1 MGRSV
6 SHRFLTGK
14 LISLNLNP
22 QALKMPSAD
31 LDIEILTIDDS
42 APPVKTVLNKTK
54 NPLKK
59 KWRTVRKS
67 TGVGGKA
74 PHATIPFKPLRK
86 TVAVK
91 PPSPKKSKSVNPEYF
106 DVEDDEDSDNEIQVI
121 ENDPLDDIEVVS
133 DGEMFCDMCGL
144 FLETA
149 KDMENHHESA
159 HQLVTCKWCQIRLG
173 ISEIKNHIGSKLC
186 PTFTKVSGSHCSVH
200 AQMETDS
207 HLEMEDF
214 RNCRPLRCDA
224 CSQRY
229 DGKSLKD
236 FKEEDKN
243 YICPGCLHGRIL
255 LPDSEVAKADV
266 EKSEDEE
273 PGAENHPNSKA
284 GRPVPQ
290 FLSTP
295 NPIPLPE
302 ILLLD
307 DEVDNSKKADA
318 SKDEDG
324 ADCTASKSDKSESE
338 ASVKSGGGS
347 LTSEL
352 VDLIN
357 TELQGKAIA
366 KIPISDSNT
375 IEKESNRNL
384 EEKTNNVEIE
394 EIVCLDTE
402 PCKEIDNGNEKQAM
416 EIDIVEIVE
425 VSDTFNQK
433 EAFDSLV
440 TEGGP
445 SNDVIKTLNMVIDK
459 EVLEECNSPA
469 VEESS
474 SDDVIEILNT
484 EITKAVS
491 SMEAIEDVENEVVLS
506 SENGSNA
513 ENKDVSATITMVR
526 VEPSNA
532 ESTNICEAVSDEIV
546 SSVEIYPTSQTPSK
560 EQDVTPVKS
569 QEVSSPDLEVSS
581 IPSTARRVARKST
594 KPPQRPQRTSEN
606 INELLLFENFNTDS
620 MSSPSPKRKLSPPT
634 SARKVAR
641 KSSRRPVNP
650 QRTLFGC
657 EVESQTEVGKETGN
671 VGDVISN
678 DDSDAA
684 LLQATPEKSLQVDT
698 LDGVEV

>member
-1 MGRSV
+1 
-6 SHRFLTGK
+6 
-14 LISLNLNP
+14 
-22 QALKMPSAD
+22 MPSAD

-74 PHATIPFKPLRK
+74 PHAMIPFKPLRK
-86 TVAVK
+86 TVAVQ

-214 RNCRPLRCDA
+214 KNCRPLRCDA
-224 CSQRY
+224 CGQRY

-236 FKEEDKN
+236 FKEEVKN
-243 YICPGCLHGRIL
+243 YICPGCLHGRIV
-255 LPDSEVAKADV
+255 LPDYEGAKANV
-266 EKSEDEE
+266 EKSEDEA
-273 PGAENHPNSKA
+273 PVVENHPIIKT

-307 DEVDNSKKADA
+307 DEVDNSNKADA
-318 SKDEDG
+318 SKDEEG
-324 ADCTASKSDKSESE
+324 TECTASTSDKSEA
-338 ASVKSGGGS
+338 ASKSGGVS

-352 VDLIN
+352 VELIN
-357 TELQGKAIA
+357 TELQGKAVE
-366 KIPISDSNT
+366 KVTISDSSDTKSN
-375 IEKESNRNL
+375 EKESNSNL
-384 EEKTNNVEIE
+384 EEEKSNNVELE
-394 EIVCLDTE
+394 EIVCLESE
-402 PCKEIDNGNEKQAM
+402 PCKKIDNGKDNNSM

-425 VSDTFNQK
+425 VSNTSNQNQ
-433 EAFDSLV
+433 EFDSLV
-440 TEGGP
+440 SECGP
-445 SNDVIKTLNMVIDK
+445 SKEVIKTIDKVIDM
-459 EVLEECNSPA
+459 EVSQEFNSQT
-469 VEESS
+469 VESS
-474 SDDVIEILNT
+474 SNDIIEILNT

-491 SMEAIEDVENEVVLS
+491 SIEANNEVENEVVSS

-513 ENKDVSATITMVR
+513 ENKDVSASITMIE

-532 ESTNICEAVSDEIV
+532 ESTNICETVSDEIV
-546 SSVEIYPTSQTPSK
+546 SSVERSPTSQTPSTG
-560 EQDVTPVKS
+560 QGVTPDKS

-594 KPPQRPQRTSEN
+594 KPPQRPQRTAEN
-606 INELLLFENFNTDS
+606 INELLLFENLNTDS
-620 MSSPSPKRKLSPPT
+620 ILTPSPKRKVSPPT

-641 KSSRRPVNP
+641 KSTRRPVNP
-650 QRTLFGC
+650 QRTLFS
-657 EVESQTEVGKETGN
+657 EATIDKEVGKETGN
-671 VGDVISN
+671 DGLVIT
-678 DDSDAA
+678 DDADAA
-684 LLQATPEKSLQVDT
+684 LLQATPEKSLQDDT
-698 LDGVEV
+698 MDGVEVLEELVG

>member
-1 MGRSV
+1 
-6 SHRFLTGK
+6 
-14 LISLNLNP
+14 
-22 QALKMPSAD
+22 MPSD

-74 PHATIPFKPLRK
+74 PHAMIPFKPLRK
-86 TVAVK
+86 TVAVQ

-186 PTFTKVSGSHCSVH
+186 PTFTKVTGSHCSVH
-200 AQMETDS
+200 DQMETDS
-207 HLEMEDF
+207 HLEMDDF
-214 RNCRPLRCDA
+214 KNCRPLRCDA
-224 CSQRY
+224 CGQRY

-236 FKEEDKN
+236 FKEEVKN
-243 YICPGCLHGRIL
+243 YICPGCLHGRIV
-255 LPDSEVAKADV
+255 LPDYEGAKANV
-266 EKSEDEE
+266 EKSEDEA
-273 PGAENHPNSKA
+273 PVVENHPIIKT

-307 DEVDNSKKADA
+307 DEVDNSNKTDA
-318 SKDEDG
+318 SKDEEVTE
-324 ADCTASKSDKSESE
+324 CTASTSDKSEA
-338 ASVKSGGGS
+338 ASKSGGVS

-357 TELQGKAIA
+357 TELQGKAVE
-366 KIPISDSNT
+366 KVTISDSSDSKSN
-375 IEKESNRNL
+375 EKESNSNL
-384 EEKTNNVEIE
+384 EEEKKNNVELE
-394 EIVCLDTE
+394 EIVCLESE
-402 PCKEIDNGNEKQAM
+402 PSKEIDNGKDKNSM

-425 VSDTFNQK
+425 VSNTSKQNQ
-433 EAFDSLV
+433 EFDSLV
-440 TEGGP
+440 SECGP
-445 SNDVIKTLNMVIDK
+445 SKEVIKTINKVIDK
-459 EVLEECNSPA
+459 EVSQEFNSQT
-469 VEESS
+469 VESS
-474 SDDVIEILNT
+474 SNDIIEILNT

-491 SMEAIEDVENEVVLS
+491 SIEANNEVENEVVSS

-513 ENKDVSATITMVR
+513 ENKDVSASITVIE

-532 ESTNICEAVSDEIV
+532 ESTNICETVSDEIV
-546 SSVEIYPTSQTPSK
+546 SSVERSPTSQTPSK
-560 EQDVTPVKS
+560 GQGVTPDKS

-594 KPPQRPQRTSEN
+594 KPPQRPQRTAEN
-606 INELLLFENFNTDS
+606 INELLLFENLNTDS
-620 MSSPSPKRKLSPPT
+620 ILTPSPKRKVSPPT

-641 KSSRRPVNP
+641 KSTRRPVNP
-650 QRTLFGC
+650 QRTLFSEATIDKG
-657 EVESQTEVGKETGN
+657 VGKETGN
-671 VGDVISN
+671 DGLVIT
-678 DDSDAA
+678 DDADAA
-684 LLQATPEKSLQVDT
+684 LLQATPEKSLQDDT
-698 LDGVEV
+698 MDGVEVLEELVG

>member
-1 MGRSV
+1 
-6 SHRFLTGK
+6 
-14 LISLNLNP
+14 
-22 QALKMPSAD
+22 MPSD

-42 APPVKTVLNKTK
+42 APPVKAVLNKTK

-74 PHATIPFKPLRK
+74 PHAMIPFKPLRK
-86 TVAVK
+86 TVAVQ
-91 PPSPKKSKSVNPEYF
+91 PPSPKKSKSVDPEYF
-106 DVEDDEDSDNEIQVI
+106 DVEDDEDSDNEIQVL

-214 RNCRPLRCDA
+214 KNCRPLCCDA
-224 CSQRY
+224 CGQRY

-236 FKEEDKN
+236 FREEDKN

-255 LPDSEVAKADV
+255 LPDSEGARADV
-266 EKSEDEE
+266 EKSEDEV
-273 PGAENHPNSKA
+273 PVAGNHLVSKA

-307 DEVDNSKKADA
+307 DEVDNNKKADV

-324 ADCTASKSDKSESE
+324 AVCTASISDQSE
-338 ASVKSGGGS
+338 AASKSGGGS

-352 VDLIN
+352 VQLIN
-357 TELQGKAIA
+357 TELQGKAVEKIA
-366 KIPISDSNT
+366 TSDSNT

-384 EEKTNNVEIE
+384 EEKSNNVEIE
-394 EIVCLDTE
+394 EIVCLDSE
-402 PCKEIDNGNEKQAM
+402 PCKEIDNGKEKSSM

-425 VSDTFNQK
+425 VSDISNQN
-433 EAFDSLV
+433 EAIDSNV

-445 SNDVIKTLNMVIDK
+445 SNEVIKTINKVIENDVSQ
-459 EVLEECNSPA
+459 EFNSPT

-474 SDDVIEILNT
+474 SNDVIEILNT
-484 EITKAVS
+484 EITEAVLS
-491 SMEAIEDVENEVVLS
+491 IEANKDVENEVVSS

-513 ENKDVSATITMVR
+513 DNKDDSATITMIE
-526 VEPSNA
+526 VEPSNT
-532 ESTNICEAVSDEIV
+532 ESTIICETVSDEII
-546 SSVEIYPTSQTPSK
+546 SSVERNPINKTPSK
-560 EQDVTPVKS
+560 EEGVTPVKI

-606 INELLLFENFNTDS
+606 INEFLLFENINTDS
-620 MSSPSPKRKLSPPT
+620 MSTPSPKRKLSLPT

-641 KSSRRPVNP
+641 KSTRRPINP
-650 QRTLFGC
+650 QRTLFS
-657 EVESQTEVGKETGN
+657 EVTTENEVGKETDDDG
-671 VGDVISN
+671 VVIS
-678 DDSDAA
+678 DDADAA
-684 LLQATPEKSLQVDT
+684 LLQATPEKSIQIDIM
-698 LDGVEV
+698 DGVEVLEELVG

>member
-1 MGRSV
+1 
-6 SHRFLTGK
+6 
-14 LISLNLNP
+14 
-22 QALKMPSAD
+22 MPSD

-74 PHATIPFKPLRK
+74 PHAMIPFKPLRK
-86 TVAVK
+86 TVAVQ

-186 PTFTKVSGSHCSVH
+186 PTFTKVAGSHCRVH
-200 AQMETDS
+200 DQMETDL

-214 RNCRPLRCDA
+214 KNCRPLRCDA
-224 CSQRY
+224 CGQRY

-236 FKEEDKN
+236 FKEEVKN

-255 LPDSEVAKADV
+255 LPDSEGAKADV
-266 EKSEDEE
+266 EKSEDEA
-273 PGAENHPNSKA
+273 PVVENHPISKA

-307 DEVDNSKKADA
+307 DEVDNSNKTYA
-318 SKDEDG
+318 SKDEEG
-324 ADCTASKSDKSESE
+324 TECTASTSDKSEAPS
-338 ASVKSGGGS
+338 KSGGVS

-352 VDLIN
+352 VELIN
-357 TELQGKAIA
+357 TELQGKADE
-366 KIPISDSNT
+366 KVTISDRSDSKSN
-375 IEKESNRNL
+375 EKESNSNL
-384 EEKTNNVEIE
+384 EEEKSNNVELE
-394 EIVCLDTE
+394 EIVCLESE
-402 PCKEIDNGNEKQAM
+402 PCKKIDNGKDKNSM

-425 VSDTFNQK
+425 VSDTSNQNQ
-433 EAFDSLV
+433 ELDSLV
-440 TEGGP
+440 SECGP
-445 SNDVIKTLNMVIDK
+445 SKEVIKTIDKVIDM
-459 EVLEECNSPA
+459 EVSQEFNSQT
-469 VEESS
+469 VESS
-474 SDDVIEILNT
+474 SNDIIEILNT

-491 SMEAIEDVENEVVLS
+491 SIEASNEVENEVVSS
-506 SENGSNA
+506 SENSSNA
-513 ENKDVSATITMVR
+513 ENKDVSASITMIE
-526 VEPSNA
+526 VEPSKA
-532 ESTNICEAVSDEIV
+532 ESTIICETVSDEIV
-546 SSVEIYPTSQTPSK
+546 SSVERSPTSQTPSK
-560 EQDVTPVKS
+560 GQGVTPDKS

-594 KPPQRPQRTSEN
+594 KPPQRPQRTAEN
-606 INELLLFENFNTDS
+606 INELLIFENLNTDS

-641 KSSRRPVNP
+641 KSTRRPVNP
-650 QRTLFGC
+650 QRTLFSEATIDKG
-657 EVESQTEVGKETGN
+657 VGKETGN
-671 VGDVISN
+671 DGLVIT
-678 DDSDAA
+678 DDADAA
-684 LLQATPEKSLQVDT
+684 LLQATPEKSLQANT
-698 LDGVEV
+698 MDGVEVLEELVG

>member
-1 MGRSV
+1 
-6 SHRFLTGK
+6 
-14 LISLNLNP
+14 
-22 QALKMPSAD
+22 MPSD

-74 PHATIPFKPLRK
+74 PHAMIPFKPLRK
-86 TVAVK
+86 TVAVQ

-186 PTFTKVSGSHCSVH
+186 PTFTKVTGSHCSVH
-200 AQMETDS
+200 DQMETDS

-214 RNCRPLRCDA
+214 KNCRPLRCDA
-224 CSQRY
+224 CGQRY

-236 FKEEDKN
+236 FKEEVKN

-255 LPDSEVAKADV
+255 LPDSEGAKADV
-266 EKSEDEE
+266 EKSEDEA
-273 PGAENHPNSKA
+273 PVVENHPISKA

-307 DEVDNSKKADA
+307 DEVDNSNKTDA
-318 SKDEDG
+318 SKDEEG
-324 ADCTASKSDKSESE
+324 TECTASTSDKSEA
-338 ASVKSGGGS
+338 ASKSGGVS

-352 VDLIN
+352 VELIN
-357 TELQGKAIA
+357 TELQGKAVE
-366 KIPISDSNT
+366 KVTISDSKSN
-375 IEKESNRNL
+375 EKESNSNL
-384 EEKTNNVEIE
+384 EEEKTNNVELE
-394 EIVCLDTE
+394 EIVCLESE
-402 PCKEIDNGNEKQAM
+402 PCKEIDNGKDNNSM

-425 VSDTFNQK
+425 VSNTSNQNQ
-433 EAFDSLV
+433 EFDSLV
-440 TEGGP
+440 SECGP
-445 SNDVIKTLNMVIDK
+445 SKDVIETINKVIDK
-459 EVLEECNSPA
+459 EVSQEFNSQT
-469 VEESS
+469 VESS
-474 SDDVIEILNT
+474 SNDIIEILNT

-491 SMEAIEDVENEVVLS
+491 SIEANNEVENEVVSS

-513 ENKDVSATITMVR
+513 ENKDVSASITMIE

-532 ESTNICEAVSDEIV
+532 ESTNICETVSDEIV
-546 SSVEIYPTSQTPSK
+546 SSVERSTTSQTPSK
-560 EQDVTPVKS
+560 GQGVTPDKS
-569 QEVSSPDLEVSS
+569 HEVSSPDLEVSS

-594 KPPQRPQRTSEN
+594 KPPQRPQRTAEN
-606 INELLLFENFNTDS
+606 INELLLFENMKTDS
-620 MSSPSPKRKLSPPT
+620 ISTPSPKRKLSPPT

-641 KSSRRPVNP
+641 KSTRRPVNP
-650 QRTLFGC
+650 QRTLFS
-657 EVESQTEVGKETGN
+657 EATIDEEVGKETGN
-671 VGDVISN
+671 DGLVIT
-678 DDSDAA
+678 DDADAA
-684 LLQATPEKSLQVDT
+684 LLQATPEKSLQDNT
-698 LDGVEV
+698 MDGVEVLEELVG

>member
-1 MGRSV
+1 
-6 SHRFLTGK
+6 
-14 LISLNLNP
+14 
-22 QALKMPSAD
+22 MPSD

-42 APPVKTVLNKTK
+42 APPVKAVLNKTK

-74 PHATIPFKPLRK
+74 PHAMIPFKPLRK
-86 TVAVK
+86 TVAVH
-91 PPSPKKSKSVNPEYF
+91 PPSPKKSKSVDPEYF
-106 DVEDDEDSDNEIQVI
+106 DVEDDEDSDNEIQVL

-214 RNCRPLRCDA
+214 KNCRPLCCDA
-224 CSQRY
+224 CGQRY

-255 LPDSEVAKADV
+255 LPDSEGARADV
-266 EKSEDEE
+266 EKSEDEV
-273 PGAENHPNSKA
+273 PVAENHLISKA

-307 DEVDNSKKADA
+307 DEVDNNEKADVP
-318 SKDEDG
+318 KDEDG
-324 ADCTASKSDKSESE
+324 AADSTASISDQSE
-338 ASVKSGGGS
+338 AASKSGGGS

-352 VDLIN
+352 VQLIN
-357 TELQGKAIA
+357 TELQGKAVEKIA
-366 KIPISDSNT
+366 TSDSNT

-384 EEKTNNVEIE
+384 EEKSNNVEIE
-394 EIVCLDTE
+394 EIVCLDSE
-402 PCKEIDNGNEKQAM
+402 PCKEIDNGKEKSSM

-425 VSDTFNQK
+425 VSDISNQN
-433 EAFDSLV
+433 EEIDSNV

-445 SNDVIKTLNMVIDK
+445 SNEVIKTINKVIENDVSQ
-459 EVLEECNSPA
+459 EFNSPT

-474 SDDVIEILNT
+474 SNDVIEILNT
-484 EITKAVS
+484 EITEAVLS
-491 SMEAIEDVENEVVLS
+491 IEANKDVENEVVSS

-513 ENKDVSATITMVR
+513 DNKDDSATITMIE
-526 VEPSNA
+526 VEPSNT
-532 ESTNICEAVSDEIV
+532 ESTIICETVSDEII
-546 SSVEIYPTSQTPSK
+546 SSVERNPINKTPSK
-560 EQDVTPVKS
+560 EEGVTPVKI

-606 INELLLFENFNTDS
+606 INELLLFENINTDS
-620 MSSPSPKRKLSPPT
+620 MSTPSPKRKLSLPT

-641 KSSRRPVNP
+641 KSTRRPINP
-650 QRTLFGC
+650 QRTLFS
-657 EVESQTEVGKETGN
+657 EVTTENEVGKET
-671 VGDVISN
+671 DN
-678 DDSDAA
+678 DGLVFSDDADAA
-684 LLQATPEKSLQVDT
+684 LLQATPEKSLQIDT
-698 LDGVEV
+698 MDGVEVLEELVG